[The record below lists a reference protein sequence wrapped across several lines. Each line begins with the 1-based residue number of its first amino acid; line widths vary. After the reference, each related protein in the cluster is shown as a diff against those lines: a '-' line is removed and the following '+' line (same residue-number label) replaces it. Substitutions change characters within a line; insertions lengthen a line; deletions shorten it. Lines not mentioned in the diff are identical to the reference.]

1 MKFAVVWFLRNML
14 INLEKQ
20 NQPSWVKSQSKPL
33 SNIQYNNH
41 SAMQQ
46 QTNRLPI
53 SNNVNTATFVRGN
66 QQIPPRPQVR
76 HHPVPISPASCG
88 PTPNNAPTEV
98 KFQSKMPNLKSRSLQ
113 LPRIPQLPKMP
124 SLPKMPQLIKKPL
137 PQHKVYEKP
146 LPTEIPIV
154 PK

>member
-1 MKFAVVWFLRNML
+1 ML

-20 NQPSWVKSQSKPL
+20 NQPSWVKPQSSMQYSNQSAMQPTNNRPPL
-33 SNIQYNNH
+33 SNNAN
-41 SAMQQ
+41 S
-46 QTNRLPI
+46 
-53 SNNVNTATFVRGN
+53 ATFVRGN

-76 HHPVPISPASCG
+76 LHPVPISPTSCG
-88 PTPNNAPTEV
+88 PTPNNTPTEV

-124 SLPKMPQLIKKPL
+124 SLPKIPQLIKKPL
-137 PQHKVYEKP
+137 PQPKVYEKP
-146 LPTEIPIV
+146 LPTEIPAV